1 MTDRDPTGKRRRTEL
16 QRGSDSADCDLYRV
30 ICRIEALADR
40 IKVAGPKLRGVAN
53 KLHAARG
60 DLRSFMHSDD
70 REATRGY

>member
-1 MTDRDPTGKRRRTEL
+1 MAENPSKEQRTEL
-16 QRGSDSADCDLYRV
+16 QRATDSADCDLYRV

-53 KLHAARG
+53 KLHAARS
-60 DLRSFMHSDD
+60 DLRSFMHPTD